1 MVIAVVV
8 SLVFINLI
16 PLQSVMLKQEI
27 LAEKEKMRNLWNLNI
42 LSDNKKGLCVFL
54 FPLNVCQCCGLT
66 SHLADN
72 INPHYCCY
80 TYEMSF

>member
-27 LAEKEKMRNLWNLNI
+27 LAEKEKMRNLWNLNV
-42 LSDNKKGLCVFL
+42 LSDNKKGKDEKFVKLKHSVRQQKRKRWEICE
-54 FPLNVCQCCGLT
+54 T
-66 SHLADN
+66 
-72 INPHYCCY
+72 
-80 TYEMSF
+80 